1 MLAVAT
7 VNMIIR
13 EKDARIKK
21 LEDKLNELK
30 QFKSTTEKLNAMFKE
45 KNKEVNIIFNMKYS

>member
-30 QFKSTTEKLNAMFKE
+30 
-45 KNKEVNIIFNMKYS
+45 